1 VDTKDNKVKFDFF
14 DVTADVGLRAYGG
27 SLNESFQNAAL
38 AMFEVMTD
46 TTQINPQIKRTI
58 VLESEDRQALLYD
71 WLSELLFIHDYED
84 LVFSQFN
91 VKITTSDHGTNILQA
106 EIWGEEFNQSTHE
119 VRDEVKAVTFHLME
133 IRNENGFMV
142 QVILD
147 T

>member
-1 VDTKDNKVKFDFF
+1 MDTKDNRIKFEFF

-27 SLNESFQNAAL
+27 SLDESFQNAAL

-58 VLESEDRQALLYD
+58 TLESEDRQALLYD
-71 WLSELLFIHDYED
+71 WLSELLFVHDYED

-91 VKITTSDHGTNILQA
+91 VKITATDRGTSRLHA
-106 EIWGEEFNQSTHE
+106 EIWGDKFNQSIHE

-133 IRNENGFMV
+133 IRKENGFMV